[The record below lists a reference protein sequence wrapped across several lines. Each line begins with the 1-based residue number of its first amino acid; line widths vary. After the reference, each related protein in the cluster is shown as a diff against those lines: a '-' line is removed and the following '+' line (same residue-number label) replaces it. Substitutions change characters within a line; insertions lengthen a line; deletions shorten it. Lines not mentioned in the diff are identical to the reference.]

1 MFNKKSLL
9 ILLSLVLVFS
19 LALMGCSKKKE
30 VSSEERKKNL
40 ENFNKEGMPI
50 VKEKITINGFAA
62 KFYSS
67 QDWSK
72 LMLWKEYEKKSN
84 IHVNWETASTDSLQE
99 KRNLMLA
106 SGEYPDILFASAV
119 PKADLLKYGK
129 QGVFL
134 KLNDLIDQYAPNFK
148 KAMEEFPIIKQGIT
162 MPDGN
167 IYGLPTIYDPNFKS
181 LRMGTP
187 WIKKEWLDKVGLKEP
202 TTIDE
207 FYQVLKA
214 FKEKDPNGNGKADEI
229 PWGGGYGIIESINY
243 LKGSFGLNNHGI
255 ANPNIDLDE
264 GTRKLS
270 FVPATDNYK
279 QLLEFLNKLYKEGLM
294 DKEIFTIKAHEFNSK
309 VTNGNYGVINGIDPG
324 VGNNQKGYVGIPVLE
339 GPSGDRKYT
348 AIGSPLGN
356 IGMFVITDKNKYPEQ
371 TIRWIDYFY
380 GEEGI
385 KNFFMGFEGI
395 TYKETAN
402 GEVEYTDEITKNPD
416 GLTLDQAISKYL
428 TWPGGYYPGVVK
440 QKYFKGAEG
449 QSASIENAKKAEP
462 NTITQDEIWPAFNFD
477 LKEQEELT
485 AISTDI
491 TTYID
496 EMRDKFITGK
506 SSFSEWDDY
515 VKTLEKM
522 GLKRYMELYQ
532 RAYEKYMDN
541 K

>member
-1 MFNKKSLL
+1 MFSKKSLSF
-9 ILLSLVLVFS
+9 LLSLLLIVSIV
-19 LALMGCSKKKE
+19 LMGCTSKKE

-40 ENFNKEGMPI
+40 ENLNKEGMPI
-50 VKEKITINGFAA
+50 AKEKITLNGFAA

-67 QDWSK
+67 QDWSN
-72 LMLWKEYEKKSN
+72 LMLWKEYEKKTN
-84 IHVNWETASTDSLQE
+84 MHINWKTVSTDALEE

-106 SGEYPDILFASAV
+106 SSDYPDLLFSAAV
-119 PKADLLKYGK
+119 PKTDLLKYGK

-134 KLNDLIDQYAPNFK
+134 KLNDLIDEYAPNFK
-148 KAMEEFPIIKQGIT
+148 KLMEEYPIIKKGIT

-167 IYGLPTIYDPNFKS
+167 IYGFPTIYDPNFKS
-181 LRMGTP
+181 LFMGTP
-187 WIKKEWLDKVGLKEP
+187 WIKKEWLDKVGMKEP
-202 TTIDE
+202 TTMEE

-229 PWGGGYGIIESINY
+229 PWGGGYGIEESISY
-243 LKGSFGLNNHGI
+243 LRGSFGLNNHGT
-255 ANPNIDLDE
+255 ANRNIDLDE
-264 GTRKLS
+264 KTGKLR
-270 FVPATDNYK
+270 FVPSTDNYK
-279 QLLEFLNKLYKEGLM
+279 KLLEFLNKLYKEELI
-294 DKEIFTIKAHEFNSK
+294 DKEIFTIKPHEFNSK

-339 GPSGDRKYT
+339 GPNGDRKYT

-428 TWPGGYYPGVVK
+428 TWPGGYYPGMVK

-449 QSASIENAKKAEP
+449 QQASIENAKKAES
-462 NTITQDEIWPAFNFD
+462 NTIQQEEIWPAFNFD
-477 LKEQEELT
+477 LKDQEELSS
-485 AISTDI
+485 ISTDI
-491 TTYID
+491 QTYVD
-496 EMRDKFITGK
+496 EMTAKFITGK
-506 SSFSEWDDY
+506 SSFSEWDKY

-522 GLKRYMELYQ
+522 GL
-532 RAYEKYMDN
+532 EKYMEIYTN
-541 K
+541 GYKNFKGSK